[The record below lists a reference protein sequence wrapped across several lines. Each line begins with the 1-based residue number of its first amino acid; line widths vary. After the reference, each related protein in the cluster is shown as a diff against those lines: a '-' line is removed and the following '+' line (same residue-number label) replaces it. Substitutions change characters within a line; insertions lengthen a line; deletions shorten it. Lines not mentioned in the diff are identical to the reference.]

1 MKCNNSTKT
10 MYLYASAFI
19 ALVAI
24 YVGFTMLQTTY
35 EGLTT
40 SADTTN
46 VDIIAKTKTAN
57 DKTADILKLLTND
70 PTTYINLL
78 TSYKN
83 NKIVNA
89 IQSTLTAK
97 NSSAFTNISDYNEA
111 IDYLKTLGVS
121 DVVIPNPEIDATIVT
136 NNSKTNAVLSGLTAD
151 NQAYIDLLTSYKNVA
166 MANGILDATT
176 ATTPV
181 LKISEYDDAIEY
193 LRTLGGIVVN
203 NEPHV
208 PTTRDIS
215 LSRN

>member
-1 MKCNNSTKT
+1 